1 MKKIIEWIIN
11 LFYKIFRKKK
21 IEEENKRK
29 EEEIIYYNQYKKT
42 KKARIFG
49 KISLGLILALLE
61 KTLTAKPTE
70 KPIEELI
77 ELDEI
82 LYEIRQ
88 LEKKESWLVD
98 KIKLEVSSRKRDAYQ
113 KKLDN
118 TRDNIK
124 VLKGRA
130 ELIKKN
136 RQKSEEVKTKLEE
149 YNNNVS
155 ELKKELYSLK
165 QLCKDEHD
173 PNVLHKYQEKIVEIQ
188 KKIKEILSFNEKVS
202 KKYDMNFDVID
213 ELSSGIKE
221 DIEKILPDTMFLS
234 KTIVQQIAFEN
245 NKLKNDTLVLKADA
259 RVLKKELSDKEKQEK
274 ERIRKEQEAKNNSEL
289 NELVQTEKQINSM
302 VEKQNKEI
310 ELLKKRVDKAKI
322 KNKQRVHFRGVSKM
336 FFNFSKLTIGF
347 TIIRKFKNR
356 IVGTVL
362 GAVLINN
369 GIRGLRNAIKLN
381 KRRVL
386 YYKYS
391 DIVNEIVKQKSTIAV
406 IQKLYTDSLKQTAT
420 LKKEFIEKFQDD
432 LAKSPD
438 YKEILDKLDLV
449 EKEIMMKQESLKE
462 NKKQID
468 KIEKTNRNKVKVLE
482 KKNNS

>member
-1 MKKIIEWIIN
+1 
-11 LFYKIFRKKK
+11 
-21 IEEENKRK
+21 
-29 EEEIIYYNQYKKT
+29 
-42 KKARIFG
+42 
-49 KISLGLILALLE
+49 
-61 KTLTAKPTE
+61 
-70 KPIEELI
+70 
-77 ELDEI
+77 
-82 LYEIRQ
+82 
-88 LEKKESWLVD
+88 
-98 KIKLEVSSRKRDAYQ
+98 
-113 KKLDN
+113 
-118 TRDNIK
+118 
-124 VLKGRA
+124 
-130 ELIKKN
+130 
-136 RQKSEEVKTKLEE
+136 
-149 YNNNVS
+149 
-155 ELKKELYSLK
+155 
-165 QLCKDEHD
+165 
-173 PNVLHKYQEKIVEIQ
+173 
-188 KKIKEILSFNEKVS
+188 
-202 KKYDMNFDVID
+202 
-213 ELSSGIKE
+213 
-221 DIEKILPDTMFLS
+221 
-234 KTIVQQIAFEN
+234 
-245 NKLKNDTLVLKADA
+245 
-259 RVLKKELSDKEKQEK
+259 
-274 ERIRKEQEAKNNSEL
+274 
-289 NELVQTEKQINSM
+289 
-302 VEKQNKEI
+302 
-310 ELLKKRVDKAKI
+310 
-322 KNKQRVHFRGVSKM
+322 M